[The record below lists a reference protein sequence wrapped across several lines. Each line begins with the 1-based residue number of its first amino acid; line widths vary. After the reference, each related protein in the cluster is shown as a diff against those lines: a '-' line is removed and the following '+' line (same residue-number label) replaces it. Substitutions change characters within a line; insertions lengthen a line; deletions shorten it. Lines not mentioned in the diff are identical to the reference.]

1 MTAVPLSPESGM
13 QPVSLA
19 RLVGED
25 IGRPVV
31 VMALNGSVSGI
42 LDGFSY
48 HRQREAPF
56 PGRLTGD
63 ARISFGVSVE
73 GAETPTWWDD
83 VPLAGSIL
91 IDRSTPPK
99 LVDVTTYGDQ
109 ESRHVEAR

>member
-1 MTAVPLSPESGM
+1 MTAVPLPPESGM
-13 QPVSLA
+13 QPVNLA
-19 RLVGED
+19 HLVAED

-31 VMALNGSVSGI
+31 IMALNGSVAGI

-63 ARISFGVSVE
+63 VRISFGVSVE

-99 LVDVTTYGDQ
+99 LIDVTTYGDR
-109 ESRHVEAR
+109 EPRHVEAR